1 MLPGRF
7 PVNSVA
13 DSDLYLRAFAGIGPP
28 VAGKRGPRSQGTRI
42 LGADARKREE
52 DLMTQSVAA
61 GILGT
66 IALVSAAAAA
76 MVIWFVLREPIMVAD
91 AIARLL

>member
-1 MLPGRF
+1 
-7 PVNSVA
+7 
-13 DSDLYLRAFAGIGPP
+13 
-28 VAGKRGPRSQGTRI
+28 
-42 LGADARKREE
+42 
-52 DLMTQSVAA
+52 MTQSVAA

-66 IALVSAAAAA
+66 IGLVTAAAAA